1 MNLVG
6 TALVTAVVLTSL
18 YPLRPF
24 RLAEEPAIDHQ
35 PVECS
40 TPAKNTRVCA
50 YVLDDGEVKRVRAYF
65 RAEKQEAFYWSD
77 MAFDGIQ
84 FCATLPVAKKHVV
97 TLEYY
102 IWAVDDAFQ
111 STRTRSYAVSL
122 TPDAPCA
129 FPVIDE
135 EPERIGK
142 LVINATS
149 EKQGTAIEEF
159 EERGIVQFVSLRK
172 K

>member
-1 MNLVG
+1 MAVAPLV
-6 TALVTAVVLTSL
+6 AAVFLVAASGA
-18 YPLRPF
+18 PG
-24 RLAEEPAIDHQ
+24 EEPTIDHQ

-40 TPAKNTRVCA
+40 TPEKNTRICA
-50 YVLDDGEVKRVRAYF
+50 YVLDDGEVKRVRVYF

-84 FCATLPVAKKHVV
+84 FCATLPVAKKDVA

-102 IWAVDDAFQ
+102 VWAVDNDFL
-111 STRTRSYAVSL
+111 STRTRSNLVSL
-122 TPDAPCA
+122 SPTAPCA

-135 EPERIGK
+135 EPERIAN
-142 LVINATS
+142 LVVNATS
-149 EKQGTAIEEF
+149 EKQGAAIQEF
-159 EERGIVQFVSLRK
+159 EDRGITQFVPLRK

>member
-1 MNLVG
+1 MAVNRIAAAGLL
-6 TALVTAVVLTSL
+6 TASVA
-18 YPLRPF
+18 
-24 RLAEEPAIDHQ
+24 LAEEPTIDHQ

-40 TPAKNTRVCA
+40 TPEKNTRICA
-50 YVLDDGEVKRVRAYF
+50 YVLDDGEVKRVRVYF

-84 FCATLPVAKKHVV
+84 FCATLPVAKKNVP

-102 IWAVDDAFQ
+102 VWTVDDQFQ
-111 STRTRSYAVSL
+111 SSRTRSNLVSL
-122 TPDAPCA
+122 SPTAPCA

-142 LVINATS
+142 LVVNATS

-159 EERGIVQFVSLRK
+159 EERGIIQFVPLRK

>member
-1 MNLVG
+1 MAVTPLV
-6 TALVTAVVLTSL
+6 AFSVLASL
-18 YPLRPF
+18 SLLRSLA
-24 RLAEEPAIDHQ
+24 LAEEPAIDHQ

-40 TPAKNTRVCA
+40 TPEKNTRVCA

-84 FCATLPVAKKHVV
+84 FCATLPVAKPHVNI
-97 TLEYY
+97 LEYY
-102 IWAVDDAFQ
+102 IWAVDDEFQ
-111 STRTRSYAVSL
+111 STRTRSYPVSL
-122 TPDAPCA
+122 SPTAPCA

-142 LVINATS
+142 LVVNATS

-159 EERGIVQFVSLRK
+159 EERGIIQFVPLRK

>member
-1 MNLVG
+1 MAVARIAAAALL
-6 TALVTAVVLTSL
+6 TAFVA
-18 YPLRPF
+18 
-24 RLAEEPAIDHQ
+24 LAEEPTIDHQ

-40 TPAKNTRVCA
+40 TPEKNTRICA
-50 YVLDDGEVKRVRAYF
+50 YVLDDGEVKRVRVYF

-84 FCATLPVAKKHVV
+84 FCATLPVAKKNVE

-102 IWAVDDAFQ
+102 VWTVDDQFQ
-111 STRTRSYAVSL
+111 SSRTRSNLVSL
-122 TPDAPCA
+122 SPTAPCA

-142 LVINATS
+142 IVVNATS

-159 EERGIVQFVSLRK
+159 EERGIIQFVPLRK

>member
-1 MNLVG
+1 MAVRPLVAA
-6 TALVTAVVLTSL
+6 TLLIFAAVAN
-18 YPLRPF
+18 
-24 RLAEEPAIDHQ
+24 AEEPAIDHQ

-40 TPAKNTRVCA
+40 TPEKNTRVCA

-102 IWAVDDAFQ
+102 IWAVDDSFQ
-111 STRTRSYAVSL
+111 STRTRSYPVSL
-122 TPDAPCA
+122 SPDAPCA

-142 LVINATS
+142 LVVNATS

-159 EERGIVQFVSLRK
+159 EERGIIQFVPLRK

>member
-1 MNLVG
+1 MAVTRLVAIG
-6 TALVTAVVLTSL
+6 TLLTASLALG
-18 YPLRPF
+18 
-24 RLAEEPAIDHQ
+24 EEPTIDHQ

-40 TPAKNTRVCA
+40 TPERNTRVCA

-84 FCATLPVAKKHVV
+84 FCATLPVAKKNVA

-102 IWAVDDAFQ
+102 IWAVDDEFQ
-111 STRTRSYAVSL
+111 SVRTRTYPVSL
-122 TPDAPCA
+122 SPTAPCA
-129 FPVIDE
+129 FPVVDE
-135 EPERIGK
+135 EPDRIAK
-142 LVINATS
+142 LVVNATS

-159 EERGIVQFVSLRK
+159 EERGIVQFVPLRK

>member
-1 MNLVG
+1 MAVG
-6 TALVTAVVLTSL
+6 FIVAAVLLAASVAS
-18 YPLRPF
+18 
-24 RLAEEPAIDHQ
+24 AEEPAIDHQ
-35 PVECS
+35 PVECA
-40 TPAKNTRVCA
+40 TPEKNPRICA

-84 FCATLPVAKKHVV
+84 FCATLPVAKKNVA

-102 IWAVDDAFQ
+102 VWAVDDQFQ
-111 STRTRSYAVSL
+111 STRTRSNLVSL
-122 TPDAPCA
+122 SPTAPCA

-135 EPERIGK
+135 EPSRIGS
-142 LVINATS
+142 LVVNATS

-159 EERGIVQFVSLRK
+159 EERGITQFVPLRK